1 MAPSKRLAEHAPL
14 LIYLA
19 KKPTLSK
26 TLLASPQ
33 HSRQLVHSVSE
44 CAANVLRGNVNLT
57 PNQKRKL
64 SFHKE
69 GLRSIAK
76 KSTPLSKKQQ
86 IIQRGGFL
94 GALLGPLVG
103 SVLLPL
109 AKKVFG

>member
-1 MAPSKRLAEHAPL
+1 MAPSKRLTEHAPL

-19 KKPTLSK
+19 KKPTLTK
-26 TLLASPQ
+26 TLLASPH

-44 CAANVLRGNVNLT
+44 CAANVLRGNVDLN
-57 PNQKRKL
+57 PIQKRKL
-64 SFHKE
+64 SVHKE

-76 KSTPLSKKQQ
+76 RSTPLAKKQQ

-94 GALLGPLVG
+94 GALLGPLVS

-109 AKKVFG
+109 ASKIFG